1 MIDSSIQNAATA
13 HLHTARVQSSGGVAK
28 RRGTIL
34 VVEDDADIREMFRIT
49 LKAEGFHVL
58 AVGDG
63 MDALR
68 VLETAQPTLIVL
80 DLGLPRLSGRD
91 VAREVSS
98 RADLRHVPI
107 VVVTGTDTSDFYAW
121 VSCILHKPV
130 DPDALV
136 QIVKR
141 CLAKESR

>member
-1 MIDSSIQNAATA
+1 MIDSSTQHAPAGD
-13 HLHTARVQSSGGVAK
+13 LHPANLQSSGGVAK

-34 VVEDDADIREMFRIT
+34 VVEDDADTRELFRLT
-49 LKAEGFHVL
+49 LKAEGYHVI

-63 MDALR
+63 LDALR
-68 VLETAQPTLIVL
+68 VLETVQPSLIVL

-98 RADLRHVPI
+98 RADLRHLPV
-107 VVVTGTDTSDFYAW
+107 VVVTGSDTSDFYGW
-121 VSCILHKPV
+121 VSCILHKPL

-136 QIVKR
+136 QTVKR
-141 CLAKESR
+141 CLAKGSQ